1 MSIPATVHRSPAA
14 LLLLPLALTACG
26 PSEEEIH
33 TMVDARVGALQ
44 QRLEAEKVIKTDAEL
59 EKQKAEE
66 AAKTE
71 WEKSLDVLAALDK
84 LMADY
89 TPTLPVAKDNTDVLR
104 CTTSDELSSN
114 TTLAGAASG
123 LAKQKAASEQAR
135 RAAAAAFEK
144 GKWGEFAVDEDW
156 KAHVVQYPAV
166 YGCSLVYGDGE
177 VGWPPGILTPDDC
190 KQAAGYSGLPYTWKV
205 RTPAREDTFL
215 HTGLPVSSGD
225 GMPKL
230 MKRIEAS
237 KFEIPAR
244 FSCRIDQVTR
254 ANDGARTV
262 NCAGSGDSA
271 GAYIKLSASAT
282 APAYHIGD
290 VVSVPLKDTKRDP
303 SGVLFKEVRDNGD
316 HWVVSADPA
325 SVTIDVP
332 ATCPTVDEIVA
343 ATAAK

>member
-1 MSIPATVHRSPAA
+1 VR
-14 LLLLPLALTACG
+14 
-26 PSEEEIH
+26 PSEEDIQKL
-33 TMVDARVGALQ
+33 VDARVGALQ

-71 WEKSLDVLAALDK
+71 WEKSLDVLAALDM

-89 TPTLPVAKDNTDVLR
+89 TPTLPEAKDNTDVLR

-123 LAKQKAASEQAR
+123 LTKQKAASEQAR
-135 RAAAAAFEK
+135 RAATAAFER
-144 GKWGEFAVDEDW
+144 GKWGQFAVDQDW
-156 KAHVVQYPAV
+156 KAHVIQHPAV
-166 YGCSLVYGDGE
+166 YGCWSDLMG
-177 VGWPPGILTPDDC
+177 
-190 KQAAGYSGLPYTWKV
+190 TWSPFHNDQRACEFVRDPWKL
-205 RTPAREDTFL
+205 RTPGSEDTFL

-225 GMPKL
+225 GMPEL

-244 FSCRIDQVTR
+244 FSCRVDQVTR
-254 ANDGARTV
+254 AKDGVRTV
-262 NCAGSGDSA
+262 TCSGTGDRE
-271 GAYIKLSASAT
+271 GAFLKLSASEG
-282 APAYHIGD
+282 APTYHIGD
-290 VVSVPLKDTKRDP
+290 VVSVPLKDVKRDP
-303 SGVLFKEVRDNGD
+303 SGVLFKEVWDNAD

-325 SVTIDVP
+325 TVTVDVP